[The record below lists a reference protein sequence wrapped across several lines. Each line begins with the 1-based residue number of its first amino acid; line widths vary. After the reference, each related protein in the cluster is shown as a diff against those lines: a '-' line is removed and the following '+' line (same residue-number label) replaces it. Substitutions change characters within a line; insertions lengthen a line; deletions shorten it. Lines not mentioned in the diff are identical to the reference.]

1 MARLQ
6 LKWLNLSPTTVK
18 SVPSRKAP
26 ARCQS
31 TMVLPYVKDHGLS
44 ALECLTYESA
54 HLDTPLTGP
63 EDPSLSFEQAPVI
76 KRHRPPGIST
86 LREWGE
92 MKLPEGKWKGSTF
105 AEAFS
110 KDNKYVQF
118 MTSHTKL
125 VSPWALSFQS
135 YARARVVA
143 QNGFLEMKNK
153 MEVEMEKKIRSMI
166 QAAPWKLSHPSNV
179 DWEVISQAAQSTSPR
194 TTVAMGSLK
203 RAMEEDEKHKMIPE
217 FSMETRKDKMTKMA
231 VMQHRATQRSCRLS
245 EGRNSNSEWDGD
257 WVCQHK
263 SSVSTDWKC
272 STDHWKEPG
281 KTSVSV
287 ENFGQAVRRVPTV
300 ASGCPEPGSLC
311 EPDSQITEQCQRLGL
326 RAERF
331 TVHDGDLATSAG
343 RDALWKRIMEKK
355 PKEIW
360 MSPESKHWGNY
371 SRRNMGRSISTANKV
386 LDGREKQ
393 RVHLKLCNEVFL
405 HQMEVGGHFHLEQP
419 QGSEAI
425 DQPEVKDITVRKVLY
440 WDH

>member
-1 MARLQ
+1 MA
-6 LKWLNLSPTTVK
+6 
-18 SVPSRKAP
+18 
-26 ARCQS
+26 
-31 TMVLPYVKDHGLS
+31 LPYVKDHGLS
-44 ALECLTYESA
+44 AAECLTYESA

-76 KRHRPPGIST
+76 KSHRPPGIST

-153 MEVEMEKKIRSMI
+153 MEVEMEKKIRSRI

-217 FSMETRKDKMTKMA
+217 FSMQREIERPKGAADSVREEIQIQNEMVKGCASTSHLCQQIESAQLTIEKDLAKL
-231 VMQHRATQRSCRLS
+231 QSL
-245 EGRNSNSEWDGD
+245 W
-257 WVCQHK
+257 
-263 SSVSTDWKC
+263 
-272 STDHWKEPG
+272 
-281 KTSVSV
+281 KTSAKQC
-287 ENFGQAVRRVPTV
+287 E
-300 ASGCPEPGSLC
+300 GSQRWHLDVLSLEVYC
-311 EPDSQITEQCQRLGL
+311 EPDCQITEQCQRLGL

-360 MSPESKHWGNY
+360 MSLESKNIGATTVVETWAEASAQPTRFSMVGKSN
-371 SRRNMGRSISTANKV
+371 GSI
-386 LDGREKQ
+386 
-393 RVHLKLCNEVFL
+393 
-405 HQMEVGGHFHLEQP
+405 
-419 QGSEAI
+419 
-425 DQPEVKDITVRKVLY
+425 
-440 WDH
+440 